1 MISVYQNGKNGKSYI
16 FSTQTNLSLEI
27 TLALSVRDFMSKL
40 PFSLTISL
48 KKYREEKMERKLDFD
63 NVKN

>member
-1 MISVYQNGKNGKSYI
+1 MISVDQSGKNGKSYI

-27 TLALSVRDFMSKL
+27 TLALSIRNFMSKL
-40 PFSLTISL
+40 PFSLTTSL
-48 KKYREEKMERKLDFD
+48 KKCRGEKTKRKLDFD